1 MESILPSKG
10 ERSPQKIVSFEKSAV
25 EEEDQHHHHPEE
37 QTLDQVSDEIKELET
52 LEEDV
57 KLMAQKIAKF
67 RETLP
72 SQLQNSLASILS
84 AQKPPVN
91 LENHS
96 DHDHPG
102 TSTNPNPES
111 EALVEHD
118 PMYTEKIQTVK
129 QKISNNTSAMPSL
142 LKRMKECI
150 SRIDNLDS
158 FNNGI
163 HPAFKRRKITSED
176 CFI

>member
-1 MESILPSKG
+1 MEK
-10 ERSPQKIVSFEKSAV
+10 
-25 EEEDQHHHHPEE
+25 EEDQHHHHPEE
-37 QTLDQVSDEIKELET
+37 QTLDEIKELET

-57 KLMAQKIAKF
+57 KLMAEKIAKF

-72 SQLQNSLASILS
+72 SQLQTTLASILS
-84 AQKPPVN
+84 AQRPPPLN

-96 DHDHPG
+96 DHPG
-102 TSTNPNPES
+102 TSSNPNPES
-111 EALVEHD
+111 DALVEHD
-118 PMYTEKIQTVK
+118 PTYTEKIQTIK
-129 QKISNNTSAMPSL
+129 QKISNNASAMPSL
-142 LKRMKECI
+142 LKRMKDCI
-150 SRIDNLDS
+150 SRIDKLDS

>member
-1 MESILPSKG
+1 MEK
-10 ERSPQKIVSFEKSAV
+10 
-25 EEEDQHHHHPEE
+25 EEDHHHHHHPEE
-37 QTLDQVSDEIKELET
+37 QTLDQVSDEIKEIET
-52 LEEDV
+52 LVEDV
-57 KLMAQKIAKF
+57 KLMAEKIAKF

-72 SQLQNSLASILS
+72 SQLQNTLASVLS
-84 AQKPPVN
+84 AQRPPPLN

-96 DHDHPG
+96 HDHPG

-111 EALVEHD
+111 DALVEHD
-118 PMYTEKIQTVK
+118 PIYTEKIQTIK
-129 QKISNNTSAMPSL
+129 QKISNNASAVPSL
-142 LKRMKECI
+142 LKRMKDCI
-150 SRIDNLDS
+150 SRIDKLDS